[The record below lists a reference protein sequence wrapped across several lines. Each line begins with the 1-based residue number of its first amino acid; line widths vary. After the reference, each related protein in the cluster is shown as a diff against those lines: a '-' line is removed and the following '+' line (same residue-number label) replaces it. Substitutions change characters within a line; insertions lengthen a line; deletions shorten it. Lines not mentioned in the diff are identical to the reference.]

1 MADDNPELAALI
13 KGVQSGSAFVLITED
28 GMLGTFPTEQINSVI
43 ALALIARCGM
53 DRERAIRTLKDADRE
68 HRAFAAQHPEL
79 KPN

>member
-1 MADDNPELAALI
+1 MDDDPKLAALI

-28 GMLGTFPTEQINSVI
+28 GMLGTFPQQQINSVL

-53 DRERAIRTLKDADRE
+53 DCERAIRVVKDADRE
-68 HRAFAAQHPEL
+68 HRQFADAHPEL